1 MSADSVTIVATMKA
15 RPEKVGEARE
25 LLLSLIEPTRAE
37 SGCIGYTFHQDA
49 SDPGSFMFYE
59 TWTSRQALD
68 EHLATPHMK
77 NLLDRYDE
85 LFAAPLAI
93 TFYDRI
99 R

>member
-1 MSADSVTIVATMKA
+1 MASDNVTIVATMKA
-15 RPEKVGEARE
+15 KPDRVEEARE

-37 SGCIGYTFHQDA
+37 AGCIGYTFHQDA
-49 SDPGSFMFYE
+49 NAPGSFMFYE
-59 TWTSRQALD
+59 TWASRQALD
-68 EHLATPHMK
+68 EHLATPHLK

-85 LFAAPLAI
+85 LFAAPLDI